1 MAGLLLNFGIGRL
14 ANREYADFPKRNM
27 SAVPEET
34 LSESHT
40 QDRLGWRSVA
50 LFFGLTFAIA
60 WGIFVVLV
68 MYPDWVTAHFG
79 EVSGHNP
86 VFILAVYAPAMSAI
100 SLVLFHSGPRGLGRY
115 LARLGLWRG
124 PAIWWGFLLVG
135 IPAIYFA
142 GAALKGNLADWRFP
156 FPSVLP
162 ALGGLLLA
170 GMIGPVEEIGW
181 RGFAMPLLQRFLPPL
196 GAALLLGTVW
206 GLWHLPAFVLSGTPQ
221 SAWPFVP
228 FFAGAISIS
237 VILTPMFNA
246 TRGSILWAALFHWQL
261 NNPIWPDGQPY
272 DMWLFV
278 LTAVIVTVLNW
289 PRMIRGENAV
299 RSIYRTA

>member
-1 MAGLLLNFGIGRL
+1 MAEEAVSEPHIEDGLN
-14 ANREYADFPKRNM
+14 
-27 SAVPEET
+27 
-34 LSESHT
+34 
-40 QDRLGWRSVA
+40 WRSVA

-68 MYPDWVTAHFG
+68 MFPDWVTAHFG
-79 EVSGHNP
+79 ELSGHNP
-86 VFILAVYAPAMSAI
+86 LFILAVYAPAMSAI
-100 SLVLFHSGPRGLGRY
+100 GLVLHHSGLRGLQRY

-124 PAIWWGFLLVG
+124 PWIWWVFLLVA

-142 GAALKGNLADWRFP
+142 GAALKGGLGDWRFP
-156 FPSVLP
+156 FPAVSS
-162 ALGGLLLA
+162 ALGALLLA

-181 RGFAMPLLQRFLPPL
+181 RGFAMPLLQRSLPPL

-206 GLWHLPAFVLSGTPQ
+206 GLWHLPAFILAGTPQ

-228 FFAGAISIS
+228 FFAGSISIS

-261 NNPIWPDGQPY
+261 NNPFWPDAQPY

-278 LTAVIVTVLNW
+278 LAAVIVTLLNW
-289 PRMIRGENAV
+289 PAMIGRERAV
-299 RSIYRTA
+299 RSIYRSR